1 MYLVL
6 NAAETIETKNYL
18 WKFFCRLI
26 NNDNNK
32 KKKEEE
38 ETAEVFLIILDS
50 SFFRSVLHAHKPEL
64 ELG

>member
-6 NAAETIETKNYL
+6 NAAETIKKKKYL

-26 NNDNNK
+26 NNDNN